1 MTLLSRIF
9 GLTGGVACGKSTV
22 AAMFAELGAKV
33 IDADR
38 LAHELIRSPLPA
50 YHDIVRH
57 FAFEVLDSQGE
68 IDRKR
73 LGDAVFA
80 DPDKLRV
87 LNTIV
92 HPRVL
97 ERIGQLAE
105 AFHLQDPHALVLVD
119 AALIYEAGV
128 ADRFAKIIVAWCGPE
143 QQLERLM
150 AKAGLSREEAERR
163 IAAQMPVEEKRR
175 RADYVI
181 DCSGSLENT
190 KQEVD
195 RLYSAVLKPVEKP

>member
-57 FAFEVLDSQGE
+57 FGFEVLDSQGE